1 MGQLAGAVWRC
12 PWQTLDSVLAFWFPA
27 DVLVGGGGGAGV
39 GNLAAASGPSLR
51 TSALKA
57 SISLF
62 MGLHGIRVS
71 AVRCALVSGSASVH
85 NRCIKLVAFCKH
97 VAPKM

>member
-1 MGQLAGAVWRC
+1 MALPLADS
-12 PWQTLDSVLAFWFPA
+12 DSVLAFWFPA